1 MWIRARAYL
10 TWPAALPNLS
20 ALPIKGVGELDRY
33 RAAGWRDSAGTGTW
47 TWTWTWHS
55 LWHVF
60 CKAALFSWR
69 LEATDVSCMAGHA
82 NVRVTLDMS
91 VRRHRRHPGPPL
103 LCQGRLAGVK
113 SPTTGREGSPGGL
126 LH

>member
-1 MWIRARAYL
+1 MWIRARPYL
-10 TWPAALPNLS
+10 TWPAALPDLS

-33 RAAGWRDSAGTGTW
+33 RAAGWRDSAGTG

-91 VRRHRRHPGPPL
+91 VKAPPPASRTATALPGSP
-103 LCQGRLAGVK
+103 RGVK